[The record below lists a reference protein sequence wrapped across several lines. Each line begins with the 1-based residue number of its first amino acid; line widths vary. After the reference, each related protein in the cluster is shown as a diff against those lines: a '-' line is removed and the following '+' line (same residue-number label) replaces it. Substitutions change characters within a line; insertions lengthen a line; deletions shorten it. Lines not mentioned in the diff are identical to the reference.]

1 MSIHF
6 KRISTHK
13 YPFLPEFITEY
24 YFLSILSPIL
34 LTISKMANP
43 IHKLSE
49 NLEETLNSFK
59 NILSFI
65 LRNQHHL
72 ELSQMQMIKEQER
85 HFDALRWMISA
96 LNKEDLQ
103 VNPPKTLLQDDEDW
117 EVIKADPIFGKEGWV
132 EVPRNI

>member
-1 MSIHF
+1 MAS
-6 KRISTHK
+6 SSSN
-13 YPFLPEFITEY
+13 
-24 YFLSILSPIL
+24 LSD
-34 LTISKMANP
+34 
-43 IHKLSE
+43 
-49 NLEETLNSFK
+49 NLEETLKSFK
-59 NILSFI
+59 DILTFI
-65 LRNQHHL
+65 LRNQRHL